1 MEPVIPFEPRRAER
15 FPVGKDWVAQ
25 VKWDGVRI
33 LTYWD
38 GNSVRLFNRN
48 KNERTAQFPEL
59 TEVKAYCQ
67 ASSIILDGEVIAL
80 EKGKPSFHKVMKRDG
95 LRRLEKLEWARR
107 NVPIAYMI
115 FDILFYNGDW
125 VISRTLQERQGLL
138 EKIIQPTE
146 EIHRVENFPDSSSLF
161 NVIQA
166 QEMEGVVCK
175 ELQSAYVIGGKDQ
188 RWQKVKNYRDLW
200 AVIGGVT
207 LSGKGV
213 NALLLG
219 AYDAEGRLWYIGHA
233 GTGKLTQNEWQQLTR
248 QLLPLKQNKRP
259 FVNQPSRLQE
269 ALWVEPH
276 MTVKVKYME
285 WTDGGTLRQPS
296 IQALSSVSPHECV
309 LE

>member
-1 MEPVIPFEPRRAER
+1 MEPVIPFEPRRAEK

-38 GNSVRLFNRN
+38 GNSVRLFNRK

-138 EKIIQPTE
+138 EKIIHPTE

-207 LSGKGV
+207 LRGKSV

-233 GTGKLTQNEWQQLTR
+233 GTGKLTQTEWKQLTR

-285 WTDGGTLRQPS
+285 WTEGGTLRQPS
-296 IQALSSVSPHECV
+296 IQALSFVSPHECV

>member
-38 GNSVRLFNRN
+38 GNSVRLFNRK

-59 TEVKAYCQ
+59 TEVKAYCH

-207 LSGKGV
+207 LRGKSV

-233 GTGKLTQNEWQQLTR
+233 GTGKLTQTEWQQLTR
-248 QLLPLKQNKRP
+248 QLLPLKQNERP
-259 FVNQPSRLQE
+259 FVNQPSRLQG

-285 WTDGGTLRQPS
+285 WTEGGTLRQPS